1 MVRTPLTHA
10 SNGEPMGTERLF
22 MGARANCLLQDSLI
36 GRTSVSGTG
45 NEGPTPSPGY
55 EINVVNVPLYRRL

>member
-1 MVRTPLTHA
+1 
-10 SNGEPMGTERLF
+10 MGTERLF